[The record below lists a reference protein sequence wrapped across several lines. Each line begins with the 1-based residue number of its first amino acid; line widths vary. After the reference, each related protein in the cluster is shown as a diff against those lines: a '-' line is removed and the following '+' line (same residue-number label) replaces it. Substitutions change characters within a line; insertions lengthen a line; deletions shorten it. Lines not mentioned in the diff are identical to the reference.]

1 MTSRFQQTTRRD
13 WRWMAMCL
21 LVWLAAP
28 TVRAQGTFNSGSTG
42 ADGAFNP
49 TQSQQIQLPES
60 GVFNYTTVNIPAG
73 VTITYKRN
81 SKNTPVTILASGNV
95 TIAGTID
102 VSGGN
107 GSAPSLPFGGGG
119 IGGPGGFDGGRG
131 GLLFS
136 SFSSGLS
143 GEGPGG
149 GSGGLGNLGNGPSCR
164 GGGGGYAITGGEETG
179 CGNKGG
185 NRYGAKTL
193 LPLTGGSGG
202 GGGGALT
209 LTGGSGGGGGGAVLI
224 ASSGTIT
231 FSNGT
236 GTITAKGGAA
246 GYNGGGN
253 CFGSQ
258 GGGGGG
264 SGSGGAIRLVANT
277 ITVVAGGIAFLNADG
292 GFNSCGIAGGYGYVR
307 LEASNFNGLSVD
319 TSPKEFTIGQPG
331 LVTLSNVP
339 TLRINSVGG
348 VNAPASPSGT
358 FHATPDITLPTTQ
371 TNPVTVALQAANIP
385 LGTTIEVRLTP
396 ASGNPASV
404 QSAPLTGTVAAST
417 ATASLTLP
425 AGQSLLYATASIDL
439 TASNV
444 SQLKPI
450 FIEGERVRKIEV
462 GANFGGTSDV
472 VYVTESGRR
481 VRLE

>member
-1 MTSRFQQTTRRD
+1 MTTMFQQTRKRN
-13 WRWMAMCL
+13 WRGLAMCL
-21 LVWLAAP
+21 LFWLTAHTAH
-28 TVRAQGTFNSGSTG
+28 AQGNFNSGSTG

-107 GSAPSLPFGGGG
+107 GSTPSIPFGGGG
-119 IGGPGGFDGGRG
+119 LGGPGGFDGGRG
-131 GLLFS
+131 GVVLS
-136 SFSSGLS
+136 SFFSGVP
-143 GEGPGG
+143 GDGPGA
-149 GSGGLGNLGNGPSCR
+149 GSGGASNLVSPICR
-164 GGGGGYAITGGEETG
+164 GGGGGYAVSGGEETG
-179 CGNKGG
+179 CGNRGG
-185 NRYGAKTL
+185 SRYGAKTL
-193 LPLTGGSGG
+193 LPLVGGSGG
-202 GGGGALT
+202 GGGGAGSF
-209 LTGGSGGGGGGAVLI
+209 TGGSGGGGGGAVLI

-236 GTITAKGGAA
+236 GTISAKGGAA

-277 ITVVAGGIAFLNADG
+277 ITGVAILNADAG
-292 GFNSCGIAGGYGYVR
+292 TAFCGVGGGYGYVR
-307 LEASNFNGLSVD
+307 TEAFNFNGFNVD
-319 TSPKEFTIGQPG
+319 SSPKEFTIGQPG
-331 LVTLSNVP
+331 LVTLANVP

-348 VNAPASPSGT
+348 VNSPASPSGT

-371 TNPVTVALQAANIP
+371 TNPVAVALQAANIP

-404 QSAPLTGTVAAST
+404 QSTPLTGTVAAST
-417 ATASLTLP
+417 ATASVTLP

-439 TASNV
+439 AGSNL
-444 SQLKPI
+444 SQAAPL

-462 GANFGGTSDV
+462 GANFGGGSEV
-472 VYVTESGRR
+472 VYVTASGKR